1 MTTNVTATNLRTL
14 KSSELVTLYNTAA
27 TKLGVRTVTKFSDKE
42 TAISRTRAIMA
53 KVGTEV
59 TAEEVRRV
67 SSFPPPPA
75 LPVVEAANSPVDA
88 ASEPAGEIAL
98 RKARTS
104 VAPAAPKGE
113 RLPKAPKGTVRK
125 TTPPPAAGPMDN
137 LPKLN
142 RMSFNFKPLSS
153 AAPPKGSASSLRALC
168 FARMSKVPCTYQDIV
183 DLIKGFDAGRGKGN
197 ANTIDRRAYE
207 LIRLMHYALGYGI
220 KHDEV
225 TGLISLY
232 TK

>member
-27 TKLGVRTVTKFSDKE
+27 LKLGVRTVTKFSDKE

-75 LPVVEAANSPVDA
+75 LPVVEAAPEAPKA
-88 ASEPAGEIAL
+88 ASIAPPAP
-98 RKARTS
+98 
-104 VAPAAPKGE
+104 VAAPKGE
-113 RLPKAPKGTVRK
+113 RLPKAPKGSVRK

-153 AAPPKGSASSLRALC
+153 AAPPKGSASSLRSLC
-168 FARMSKVPCTYQDIV
+168 YARMSKVPCTYQDIV
-183 DLIKGFDAGRGKGN
+183 DVIKGFDAGRGKGN

-207 LIRLMHYALGYGI
+207 LIRLMHYALGFGI